1 MTIEEAKSMVGTD
14 LNDYNPYPK
23 RDFGALLDYT
33 SIPTSFD
40 SREQWPGCVH
50 DILNQER
57 CGSCWAFAGSESLS
71 DRYCVQKQM
80 DVVLS
85 PQWLVSCD
93 TGNMGCNGGM
103 LSAAW
108 SYMESHGIPTL
119 ACDPYV
125 SGQGDSH
132 SGECNI
138 TYNPDT
144 CDEETMYKA
153 TNIGVFTHTYGQE
166 LGGHAVKIIGWGQE
180 EDGTDYWIVANSWGT
195 SWGMSGFFNIAFGQ
209 TEPTTGSS
217 LTVG

>member
-1 MTIEEAKSMVGTD
+1 MG
-14 LNDYNPYPK
+14 
-23 RDFGALLDYT
+23 
-33 SIPTSFD
+33 
-40 SREQWPGCVH
+40 
-50 DILNQER
+50 
-57 CGSCWAFAGSESLS
+57 
-71 DRYCVQKQM
+71 VQKQM

-153 TNIGVFTHTYGQE
+153 TNIGGFTSAQISRWKSCAEAQLRLDSPSTPISTPTRPE
-166 LGGHAVKIIGWGQE
+166 STPTPTDKSSVDMPSRSS
-180 EDGTDYWIVANSWGT
+180 DGDKRK
-195 SWGMSGFFNIAFGQ
+195 

-217 LTVG
+217 LTVGAQAGECLD